1 MEVKKMGIFKRI
13 SNVFKGYANNAVESM
28 EKPEIVLN
36 QAIRDLEKVQRE
48 ATSAVADSMAEQKR
62 VESLL
67 KKAQDEVAKWDTGA
81 RQALEQGNEELA
93 LKCLER
99 KKENDALVAEYS
111 EQVQEQTE
119 QVKVLRENLAEI
131 DNRISEAKRRK
142 DTLIAKDKMAQANE
156 KVSKVMTKGF
166 DSNVFDTLDRME
178 EKVEKRSR
186 RVDSIKELGKDDLES
201 QLKSLTKGSASSDLE
216 ALKAEMGLNKKEE

>member
-1 MEVKKMGIFKRI
+1 M
-13 SNVFKGYANNAVESM
+13 
-28 EKPEIVLN
+28 
-36 QAIRDLEKVQRE
+36 
-48 ATSAVADSMAEQKR
+48 
-62 VESLL
+62 
-67 KKAQDEVAKWDTGA
+67 AKWDTGA

>member
-1 MEVKKMGIFKRI
+1 MGIFKRI

-166 DSNVFDTLDRME
+166 DSNVFDTLA
-178 EKVEKRSR
+178 VW
-186 RVDSIKELGKDDLES
+186 
-201 QLKSLTKGSASSDLE
+201 
-216 ALKAEMGLNKKEE
+216 KKK

>member
-67 KKAQDEVAKWDTGA
+67 KKA
-81 RQALEQGNEELA
+81 
-93 LKCLER
+93 
-99 KKENDALVAEYS
+99 
-111 EQVQEQTE
+111 
-119 QVKVLRENLAEI
+119 
-131 DNRISEAKRRK
+131 
-142 DTLIAKDKMAQANE
+142 
-156 KVSKVMTKGF
+156 
-166 DSNVFDTLDRME
+166 
-178 EKVEKRSR
+178 
-186 RVDSIKELGKDDLES
+186 
-201 QLKSLTKGSASSDLE
+201 
-216 ALKAEMGLNKKEE
+216 

>member
-1 MEVKKMGIFKRI
+1 MGIFKRI